1 MSNLTKTIKKTI
13 IFALMG
19 VVNMKIDE
27 RIINNYIVEL
37 NNIYTSEIKRVENEF
52 KQTKNKSLLEVLYI
66 SVDL

>member
-27 RIINNYIVEL
+27 SIINNYIVEL
-37 NNIYTSEIKRVENEF
+37 NNIYISEIKRVENE
-52 KQTKNKSLLEVLYI
+52 
-66 SVDL
+66 